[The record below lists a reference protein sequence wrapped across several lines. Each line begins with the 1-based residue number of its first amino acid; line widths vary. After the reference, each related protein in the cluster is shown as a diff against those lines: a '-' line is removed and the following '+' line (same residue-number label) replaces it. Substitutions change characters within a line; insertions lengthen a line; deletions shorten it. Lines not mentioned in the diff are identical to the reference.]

1 MCSIEPPS
9 PLTRAVATVPGS
21 VTASWN
27 TTMYWPGTTSGAA
40 RCATVSPGPPGPTGR
55 VSTERDASWQ
65 ATNGNPNATMVAYVR
80 TCMAPSRQ
88 NVPVMQ
94 VAQKPFRPQSDT
106 GWIAMGDAEHE
117 LGGGRAQRCGARA
130 TGSSPSGGRD
140 GRTECDASAVLRQ
153 QL

>member
-55 VSTERDASWQ
+55 VSTERDALAGDERESQ
-65 ATNGNPNATMVAYVR
+65 RDNGCVCADVHGSLATERAR
-80 TCMAPSRQ
+80 
-88 NVPVMQ
+88 NV
-94 VAQKPFRPQSDT
+94 
-106 GWIAMGDAEHE
+106 
-117 LGGGRAQRCGARA
+117 GRAKTVPTAERHRLD
-130 TGSSPSGGRD
+130 RD
-140 GRTECDASAVLRQ
+140 G
-153 QL
+153 